1 VSLERDVALG
11 GHLLTGGAR
20 SPHRSPP
27 SRHLARCD
35 SEMSLQ
41 STSLLRLVIAIAI
54 FCAMAVGNAADSF
67 GQTSVWSGSASRGAM
82 RYRGPLLSI
91 EIGTQPAPPAWHY
104 QRVPPTTAQSLRAQ
118 ERYYYDLDRMHRYQT
133 REERYAS
140 DFRDRYS
147 TGDPFYHTYRGSYPR
162 GSIEPVFPPSY
173 PHYGR
178 PVIAPETR
186 MPSPP
191 VAGLAYSRSDAG
203 RRSVFADADV
213 PDLLRA
219 AANRLTASLSRMR
232 DGKVWLD
239 QLQPQ
244 RIVAAIDQAEFPG
257 VLADLVSRYNGVVN
271 SPRLVLVAEAN
282 GFRDTH
288 QLLAQY
294 VQLQSR
300 FPGAEYSSP
309 LESVYGVPEGAMEV
323 DINHRSETRFK
334 QRSEPAFEPSLE
346 LNRPEVSASASESTE
361 PVSSVVPRSL
371 PANIQWLPTPRGE
384 PDRGQ

>member
-1 VSLERDVALG
+1 
-11 GHLLTGGAR
+11 
-20 SPHRSPP
+20 
-27 SRHLARCD
+27 
-35 SEMSLQ
+35 MSLP
-41 STSLLRLVIAIAI
+41 STFRLRLVIAVAF
-54 FCAMAVGNAADSF
+54 FCALAVGDAAESH
-67 GQTSVWSGSASRGAM
+67 GQYSVWSGSASRGAV

-91 EIGTQPAPPAWHY
+91 EIGTQPETPPWHY
-104 QRVPPTTAQSLRAQ
+104 QRVAPTTAQSIRAQ

-133 REERYAS
+133 REERYAN

-147 TGDPFYHTYRGSYPR
+147 TGDAFYHSYRGTQTR

-178 PVIAPETR
+178 PVITPETSQ
-186 MPSPP
+186 PI
-191 VAGLAYSRSDAG
+191 AGLAYSRSDAG

-219 AANRLTASLSRMR
+219 AANRLTTSLSRMR
-232 DGKVWLD
+232 DGRVWLE

-257 VLADLVSRYNGVVN
+257 VLVDLVAHYNGVAN

-300 FPGAEYSSP
+300 FPGTEYSTP
-309 LESVYGVPEGAMEV
+309 LESVYGVPEETMDGQFDHRNESTLERRAKPVV
-323 DINHRSETRFK
+323 D
-334 QRSEPAFEPSLE
+334 QSLE
-346 LNRPEVSASASESTE
+346 LNRPELSGTASQSQSRE
-361 PVSSVVPRSL
+361 PVSNVGPRSL
-371 PANIQWLPTPRGE
+371 PANMQWLPTPRGE